1 MESALSDY
9 ESAFRTL
16 LGSLSKQKD
25 LVAKQRSESENS
37 NIRKEL
43 ISNLR
48 MERKQDIANAMN
60 RIRDE
65 LSSELKATKS
75 VSQETSVLSSKTHD
89 KTDVLRRDFSSLQI
103 LLSDAM
109 SNLREHVS
117 ESKQASK
124 ERISLRDENESLK
137 AKIIQISTNLQSMK
151 TKFKMFRDNI
161 EKTGGLSNLKQ
172 EKQNKIFFLKRTIIW
187 NFRISRR
194 CFTPS

>member
-16 LGSLSKQKD
+16 LGSLSKQQD

-89 KTDVLRRDFSSLQI
+89 KTEVLRRDFSSLQI

-137 AKIIQISTNLQSMK
+137 AKIIQISTNPLIFPNVP
-151 TKFKMFRDNI
+151 FKG
-161 EKTGGLSNLKQ
+161 TTLK
-172 EKQNKIFFLKRTIIW
+172 L
-187 NFRISRR
+187 
-194 CFTPS
+194 